1 MDRIAQVEEEVA
13 GWGTEM
19 ERPAAPADPTGETP
33 SLIEELW
40 AVL

>member
-13 GWGTEM
+13 GWTTEM
-19 ERPAAPADPTGETP
+19 GTPAAPADQTAETP